1 MEWLKELFV
10 EHSALQAVVVVSLI
24 STIGIGLGKIRF
36 FGISLGTAFI
46 FFVGILAGHFG
57 LSLDPAML
65 TYAESFGLVIFVY
78 ALGLQVGPGFFS
90 SMRADGLRLVSPAIA
105 IVLLGTA
112 LAMAMSYAFGVSMP
126 DMSGILCGATTNTPA
141 LGAAQQTLQQMGI
154 DANGAA
160 LSCAVAYPLGV
171 VGAILTLIGLRY
183 LLRIDVK
190 REEAAA
196 GQDSDAQKDLTTRRL
211 SVEIV
216 NAAVNGKTVAEIRD
230 LALRDFVI
238 SRISRGGG
246 SPELADASTALHCG
260 DRILLIAAPRDVE
273 ALVALLGREVDAEP
287 MVHDKAMISRRIL
300 ITKPELNGKT
310 LSELRVRSTCGVTIT
325 RINRSGIDLV
335 ASGNLQLQIGDRVTV
350 VGPELSVAHA
360 ERLFGNS
367 LKRLNH
373 PNLIPIFTGIAL
385 GVLLGSISF
394 WIPGIPQ
401 PVKLGLA
408 GGPLIVAI
416 LIGRYGPHY
425 KLVTYTTMS
434 ANLMLREVG
443 ISLFLAGVG
452 LGAGEE
458 FVPTLAAGGYVW
470 IAYGAV
476 ITVVPLLLAGIFG
489 RFYYK
494 LNYYTLIGV
503 LSGASTNPPALAYSA
518 EQTSSDAPSV
528 GYATVYPLSMF
539 LRVLAAQLLILI
551 FG

>member
-1 MEWLKELFV
+1 MNEANKF
-10 EHSALQAVVVVSLI
+10 
-24 STIGIGLGKIRF
+24 K
-36 FGISLGTAFI
+36 
-46 FFVGILAGHFG
+46 
-57 LSLDPAML
+57 
-65 TYAESFGLVIFVY
+65 
-78 ALGLQVGPGFFS
+78 
-90 SMRADGLRLVSPAIA
+90 
-105 IVLLGTA
+105 
-112 LAMAMSYAFGVSMP
+112 
-126 DMSGILCGATTNTPA
+126 
-141 LGAAQQTLQQMGI
+141 LGA
-154 DANGAA
+154 
-160 LSCAVAYPLGV
+160 
-171 VGAILTLIGLRY
+171 
-183 LLRIDVK
+183 
-190 REEAAA
+190 
-196 GQDSDAQKDLTTRRL
+196 
-211 SVEIV
+211 
-216 NAAVNGKTVAEIRD
+216 
-230 LALRDFVI
+230 F
-238 SRISRGGG
+238 
-246 SPELADASTALHCG
+246 
-260 DRILLIAAPRDVE
+260 LLIAITLLIVGFLSAGIMQIFAPKYRAMTVLNTSVEGLAVGSPVKYLGMPVGKITGMAMRESDGNIAVYFEIFPSAVE
-273 ALVALLGREVDAEP
+273 AGDPDGDGPGYDALNISAIMRNKNMMCFINAAGIMGGSYLELSINDSSQPSTPHLDITPPPDVSYIPSRPSHIGNAIQN
-287 MVHDKAMISRRIL
+287 ISRMLDELEKVNFIQLADKLNETLDNMSGLLNQSELRNTLKSINTICNNL
-300 ITKPELNGKT
+300 ENSISRLQVVLSDSNVAKLNRSIDNLDAGIQEFRSSLNGKT

-452 LGAGEE
+452 LGAGED
-458 FVPTLAAGGYVW
+458 FVPTLVAGGYVW

-476 ITVVPLLLAGIFG
+476 ITIVPLLLAGLFG

-503 LSGASTNPPALAYSA
+503 LSGASTNPPALAYST
-518 EQTSSDAPSV
+518 EQTTSDAPSV